1 MFKRFL
7 IVAGFWVCCVSVNR
21 ADAGFGIFS
30 LSTKAGLDVV
40 QSNDTRHFFALQ
52 SDVATVFSKRLR
64 LELSGEIGSGTDLD
78 GTPIKSV
85 GGGGFLRYL
94 WPNES
99 MTAFAYMGG
108 GLGLNRLKR
117 KRLIL
122 DTFEHD
128 MQLTLHF
135 ILVGMEKHAM
145 KGRIKALIEV
155 RWVLGDEEDAT
166 ALRTAV
172 GLGVNFGKP

>member
-1 MFKRFL
+1 MFRRVF
-7 IVAGFWVCCVSVNR
+7 IVAGFLVCFGTVNR
-21 ADAGFGIFS
+21 ADAGFGIYS

-40 QSNDTRHFFALQ
+40 QSNDTRHFFAIQ
-52 SDVATVFSKRLR
+52 SDIATVFSKRMR
-64 LELSGEIGSGTDLD
+64 LEVSGEFGSGTDLD
-78 GTPIKSV
+78 GTTIKV
-85 GGGGFLRYL
+85 AGGGGFLRYM

-99 MTAFAYMGG
+99 QTAFAYMGG
-108 GLGLNRLKR
+108 GLGLNRVRR
-117 KRLIL
+117 KRVIL
-122 DTFEHD
+122 ETFEYD

-145 KGRIKALIEV
+145 KGRIKALVEV
-155 RWVLGDEEDAT
+155 RWVIGDEEDAT